1 MSESIFPP
9 QTSKEPGSTLVVKME
24 GKEEICNQESSLHL
38 RSYCSLE
45 TFRLQFRQ
53 FGYQESPGP
62 REALN
67 RLRELCCLWLRPEVY
82 TKKQILELLVLE
94 QFLAILPEELQ
105 AWLREHRPENG
116 EEAVTML
123 EELEKELD
131 VPAEQIT
138 CFQVSGQNEDILAE
152 KVAVWAVTQESPSG
166 PLKPA
171 KQQLQCTPQELHPS
185 RPNDKATRTVNV
197 KSASKQ
203 KSSGIEPHYGVS
215 NIVHVNASQTFT
227 SRGTDEQSDMFERR
241 HRNPSRKK
249 QHKCDECGK
258 TFSQSSALLLH
269 QRIHSGEKPYACDVC
284 AKAFSRSA
292 VLIQHRRVHT
302 GEKPYKCHD
311 CGKAF
316 SQSSNLF
323 RHRKSHSRGRSPISV
338 VRESKHLLRAF
349 STEEEDKRHKQLLS
363 IDQWF

>member
-1 MSESIFPP
+1 MSESTFPP
-9 QTSKEPGSTLVVKME
+9 QSSKEPGSILVVKME
-24 GKEEICNQESSLHL
+24 GKEEACKESSLHL
-38 RSYCSLE
+38 RSYCSPE

-131 VPAEQIT
+131 GPAEQV
-138 CFQVSGQNEDILAE
+138 FGQNEDIHAE
-152 KVAVWAVTQESPSG
+152 KMAAWAVTQELPGS
-166 PLKPA
+166 PLKPT
-171 KQQLQCTPQELHPS
+171 KQQLQCTPQELHPY
-185 RPNDKATRTVNV
+185 RQNDKATGTVNV

-203 KSSGIEPHYGVS
+203 KTSSGIELCHDAS
-215 NIVHVNASQTFT
+215 NIFHVNAAQSFT
-227 SRGTDEQSDMFERR
+227 SRGTGEQSSMFERR

-269 QRIHSGEKPYACDVC
+269 QRIHSGEKPYACDMC

-323 RHRKSHSRGRSPISV
+323 RHRKSHTRGRSPISV
-338 VRESKHLLRAF
+338 VRESKHLLRTF
-349 STEEEDKRHKQLLS
+349 STEEDDKRHKQLLN

>member
-1 MSESIFPP
+1 MSASTLLP
-9 QTSKEPGSTLVVKME
+9 QTSEEPDSILVVKME
-24 GKEEICNQESSLHL
+24 GKEEACNLESSLHWK
-38 RSYCSLE
+38 SCYSPE
-45 TFRLQFRQ
+45 TFRQRFRQ

-67 RLRELCCLWLRPEVY
+67 RLRELCCQWLRPEVY

-131 VPAEQIT
+131 GPAEQ
-138 CFQVSGQNEDILAE
+138 NAE
-152 KVAVWAVTQESPSG
+152 KVAAWEITQESPSG
-166 PLKPA
+166 QPKPA
-171 KQQLQCTPQELHPS
+171 KKQLQCTSRELHSS
-185 RPNDKATRTVNV
+185 RQNDKDTRTINV
-197 KSASKQ
+197 KSASRQ
-203 KSSGIEPHYGVS
+203 KTSSDIELHHNIS
-215 NIVHVNASQTFT
+215 NTVHMNASQSFT
-227 SRGTDEQSDMFERR
+227 SRGTGEQNGMFERR

-258 TFSQSSALLLH
+258 TFSQSSALILH

-292 VLIQHRRVHT
+292 VLIQHRRIHT
-302 GEKPYKCHD
+302 GEKPYKCHE

-323 RHRKSHSRGRSPISV
+323 RHRKSHTRGKSPISI
-338 VRESKHLLRAF
+338 VRESKHLLRTF
-349 STEEEDKRHKQLLS
+349 STEEEDIRHKQLLS

>member
-1 MSESIFPP
+1 MSAKLRDSSTLLP
-9 QTSKEPGSTLVVKME
+9 QTSEEPDSILVVKME
-24 GKEEICNQESSLHL
+24 EEEASNLDSSLHW
-38 RSYCSLE
+38 RSCYSPE
-45 TFRLQFRQ
+45 TFRQRFRQ

-67 RLRELCCLWLRPEVY
+67 QLRKLCCQWLRPEVY

-105 AWLREHRPENG
+105 AWLQEHPPEDG

-131 VPAEQIT
+131 GPTEQV
-138 CFQVSGQNEDILAE
+138 FGQNEDMPTEKLAPWE
-152 KVAVWAVTQESPSG
+152 IIQESSSTQ
-166 PLKPA
+166 LKPE
-171 KQQLQCTPQELHPS
+171 KKQLQCSSRELHSS
-185 RPNDKATRTVNV
+185 RQNDKDTRTINM
-197 KSASKQ
+197 KSASRQ
-203 KSSGIEPHYGVS
+203 KTSSGTELHYNVS
-215 NIVHVNASQTFT
+215 NIVHMNASQGFT
-227 SRGTDEQSDMFERR
+227 SRGTCEQGSRFERR

-258 TFSQSSALLLH
+258 TFSQSSALILH

-292 VLIQHRRVHT
+292 VLIQHRRIHT
-302 GEKPYKCHD
+302 GEKPYKCHE

-323 RHRKSHSRGRSPISV
+323 RHRKSHTRGKNPIGT
-338 VRESKHLLRAF
+338 VRESKHLLRTF
-349 STEEEDKRHKQLLS
+349 PTEEENTKHKHLLS